1 MSGDIPAKSVVVI
14 HPYVDLDACACVA
27 FAGADVEHVKF
38 LPSHITE
45 RPPELASA
53 RFLDHPLGIK
63 GAREDGGLVHAACL
77 LMPEVADLVNSPL
90 LREIDYQD
98 TYGWSFPR
106 YNLATLITALRAEF
120 KAQGLEGEG
129 LDRAILRC
137 MVPIIRGLARLERQR
152 RTKQV
157 TLIKIG
163 AWPFALR
170 VDSENLDPHL
180 SLQVISDQEG
190 EESRPVGVLYQE
202 GYNLGIARFA
212 PFTEPDFRPLAAH
225 LPGWFI
231 HSSGFLA
238 CWGSNKA
245 PRSEPPP
252 AGTPQNWVELLELVQ
267 KVLSNPVTSAESD
280 PSRT

>member
-1 MSGDIPAKSVVVI
+1 MSEDSAAKSVVVI

-27 FAGADVEHVKF
+27 FAGVDVERVQF

-45 RPPELASA
+45 RPPELATA

-63 GAREDGGLVHAACL
+63 GTKDDGGLVHAACL
-77 LMPEVADLVNSPL
+77 LMPEVADLVHSPL

-98 TYGWSFPR
+98 TYGWSLPR

-120 KAQGLEGEG
+120 KSQGVEGEE

-170 VDSENLDPHL
+170 VDCENVDPQL
-180 SLQVISDQEG
+180 SAQVISDQEG
-190 EESRPVGVLYQE
+190 EGIRPVGVLYQE

-212 PFTEPDFRPLAAH
+212 PFTEPDFRPLAPH

-252 AGTPQNWVELLELVQ
+252 AGTPQNWMELLQLVR
-267 KVLSNPVTSAESD
+267 KVLGDSAATAEID
-280 PSRT
+280 PRST